1 MNIYTKQKKFKLQKM
16 VLSIVALAIMIGFL
30 NMFQLP
36 IKNTFYHASSH
47 LFTVFSKAGA
57 SVSGFFAPIFGGGN
71 IMQENSNLKQENER
85 LLSQIMVLQD
95 ALKEYQ
101 AIKEIIEITKTDNV
115 KLASANVVGLDAD
128 VDYVLINRGSEDGI
142 AENMP
147 VITSTKVLV
156 GKTYKVYKNFSQVML
171 ISNKG
176 SVVDVKIQ
184 NADLSAP
191 PVLGAIKGDGN
202 LSFYLD
208 LVSSYAKINQGDVV
222 ITSGLEG
229 IFPKDL
235 LIGKIS
241 SIEKNDAK
249 PFQSAKIQPFFDV
262 KNAGNLFVITNYLR
276 R

>member
-1 MNIYTKQKKFKLQKM
+1 M
-16 VLSIVALAIMIGFL
+16 VLTIVALAIMIGFL
-30 NMFQLP
+30 NIFQLP
-36 IKNTFYHASSH
+36 IKNIFYYASFP

-208 LVSSYAKINQGDVV
+208 LVSSDAKINQGDVV